1 MNTTKRNALGRGL
14 GALLSNDINESI
26 KNTQPPI
33 SGTLGRILL
42 TQIETNPYQPRT
54 DFPIDA
60 LQELA
65 ASIVLH
71 GIIQPITVRK
81 LGYDH
86 YQLVSGERRL
96 RASKIAELK
105 DIPAYVLETDN
116 QGMIEMALI
125 ENIQRENLNAMEIA
139 FAYRRL
145 IDECSLKQEEL
156 GDRVGKNRTTVT
168 NFLRLL
174 KLPPV
179 IQIGIRDAK
188 LSMGHARALINIKE
202 VSDQISIYDQI
213 IKNDLTVRKVEELVR
228 ILEQPKA
235 EKEPIAEKPKNDNP
249 HQVFVLDV
257 QEKLRMKL
265 DSKVQIK
272 HQNSGKGE
280 IIIPYL
286 SNDDLNRMLDILEAS
301 APNI

>member
-188 LSMGHARALINIKE
+188 LSMGHARALINVKE
-202 VSDQISIYDQI
+202 VTDQISIYDQI

-228 ILEQPKA
+228 ILEQPKV
-235 EKEPIAEKPKNDNP
+235 EKEAITQKPKNENP

>member
-188 LSMGHARALINIKE
+188 LSMGHARALINVKE
-202 VSDQISIYDQI
+202 VTDQISIYDQI

>member
-65 ASIVLH
+65 ASIVMH

-301 APNI
+301 SPNI

>member
-65 ASIVLH
+65 ASIVMH

-188 LSMGHARALINIKE
+188 LSMGHARALINVKE

-301 APNI
+301 SPNI